1 VNVSVLQK
9 AISSNHTEFGGRE
22 PNGCRVLEVGINKAS
37 ILISD
42 FDDPAP
48 AAKDLI
54 RKLINNIVK
63 IILVKIWIFLKYPLP
78 QNLEKITPGQMA
90 HLQSSAF

>member
-1 VNVSVLQK
+1 ML
-9 AISSNHTEFGGRE
+9 SSGSGRKR
-22 PNGCRVLEVGINKAS
+22 GLH
-37 ILISD
+37 

-54 RKLINNIVK
+54 RKLINNNVK
-63 IILVKIWIFLKYPLP
+63 IILVKIWTFSKFSLS
-78 QNLEKITPGQMA
+78 QNLEKISPGQMA